1 MQIGTRQQDMKSRC
15 RYASKLG
22 ARAGGGGS
30 QSRGCL
36 DRKHL
41 SMPFSGGQSVMPVL
55 LCTQGQSE
63 RLFANLG
70 EEEEEAEEQ
79 VSSQI

>member
-1 MQIGTRQQDMKSRC
+1 
-15 RYASKLG
+15 
-22 ARAGGGGS
+22 
-30 QSRGCL
+30 
-36 DRKHL
+36 
-41 SMPFSGGQSVMPVL
+41 MPVL